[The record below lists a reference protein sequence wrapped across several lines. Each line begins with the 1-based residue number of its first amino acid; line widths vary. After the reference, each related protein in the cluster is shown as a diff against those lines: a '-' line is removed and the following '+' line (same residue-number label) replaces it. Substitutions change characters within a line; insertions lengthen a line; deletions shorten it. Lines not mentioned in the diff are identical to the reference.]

1 MKVAV
6 IHDAPIPPQT
16 AKDLLVELLRR
27 GITTSYIR
35 ISRLNSKIV
44 DGASKILYGR
54 ENVLE
59 LDGALLRGIGNVT
72 SMETLL
78 KRLNTLVQ
86 LELNNVLLV
95 NSTQGLMNARDKFR
109 AIQLLTKVGVR
120 VPESLLTEDV
130 YTLSEIV
137 RSWGKAVIKPIIGS
151 MGYGSLLVTDPDIA
165 YIIGKTWLEHGQP
178 LLVQRYVRS
187 YDRDIRVFVVGDEV
201 LGAIYRYRPQHT
213 WKTNVSQGGKVEKAH
228 VDSEL
233 EELSLKATK
242 ALNLDYAGVDVGESA
257 DGYVVYEV
265 NAMPNWQGFLAGT
278 GLNPAPKIVDH
289 LIKKLKK

>member
-44 DGASKILYGR
+44 NGASKILYGR

>member
-1 MKVAV
+1 MKIAV

-27 GITTSYIR
+27 GVTTSYVR
-35 ISRLNSKIV
+35 ISRLNSEIV
-44 DGASKILYGR
+44 NGTSKILYGR

-59 LDGALLRGIGNVT
+59 LDGAILRGIGNVT

-86 LELNNVLLV
+86 LELNNVLLI

-109 AIQLLTKVGVR
+109 AIQLLTKAGVR

-130 YTLSEIV
+130 YALSEVV
-137 RSWGKAVIKPIIGS
+137 RNWGKAVIKPIIGS

-165 YIIGKTWLEHGQP
+165 YIVGKTWLEHGQP
-178 LLVQRYVRS
+178 ILAQKYVRN

-242 ALNLDYAGVDVGESA
+242 ALNLDYAGVDVGESD

-278 GLNPAPKIVDH
+278 GLNPAPKIVDY
-289 LIKKLKK
+289 LINKIKK